1 MSTAAAAPATA
12 PESAPAATAVTAAP
26 AGADPI
32 APAEERQTP
41 FRQRLTEGL
50 AASIRERGYRETTVA
65 DIVRHARTS
74 RRTFYAEFPNK
85 DECYLALLYATNQ
98 IMRRQIETAVDPAA
112 SWRQQVRQ
120 AVEAYVGAVA
130 SEPEI
135 MLSWIRELPSL
146 GPLAHAVQREAM
158 DSMTQML
165 LSLTDNE
172 VFRQAGAGPFSPPAA
187 LLLLGG
193 IRELTATIV
202 EDGGDIHDLT
212 EVATTAATAMLAPV
226 APVAPMATQLTE
238 KPPSL

>member
-12 PESAPAATAVTAAP
+12 PESAPAADAVLAGVDP
-26 AGADPI
+26 ATPAD
-32 APAEERQTP
+32 ADERQPP

-98 IMRRQIETAVDPAA
+98 IMRRQIEAAVDPTAP
-112 SWRQQVRQ
+112 WRQQVRQ
-120 AVEAYVGAVA
+120 AVDAYVGAVA

-146 GPLAHAVQREAM
+146 GALAHAVQREAM

-172 VFRQAGAGPFSPPAA
+172 VFRRAGAGPFSPPAA

-226 APVAPMATQLTE
+226 AGQLTE
-238 KPPSL
+238 NPPSL